1 MKRKSDY
8 TTALDELFCD
18 DDKKR
23 IGAIKLLK

>member
-23 IGAIKLLK
+23 MGAIKLLK

>member
-23 IGAIKLLK
+23 IDAIKLLK